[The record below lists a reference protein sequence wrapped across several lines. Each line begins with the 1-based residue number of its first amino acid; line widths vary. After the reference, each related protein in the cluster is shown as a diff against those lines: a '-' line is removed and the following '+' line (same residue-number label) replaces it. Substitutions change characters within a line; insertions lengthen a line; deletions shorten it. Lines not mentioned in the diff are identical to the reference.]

1 MSGGEGV
8 ILVSSHALISR
19 VTPESGLCG
28 GTGGESEALCERG
41 GIPIGIGSLWATD
54 MDSSAVSVEDAV
66 FGSLVEKSSRRPP
79 SP

>member
-19 VTPESGLCG
+19 VTPESGLNG

-41 GIPIGIGSLWATD
+41 GIPIDIGGLWATG
-54 MDSSAVSVEDAV
+54 MD
-66 FGSLVEKSSRRPP
+66 FGSSVEKSSRRPP